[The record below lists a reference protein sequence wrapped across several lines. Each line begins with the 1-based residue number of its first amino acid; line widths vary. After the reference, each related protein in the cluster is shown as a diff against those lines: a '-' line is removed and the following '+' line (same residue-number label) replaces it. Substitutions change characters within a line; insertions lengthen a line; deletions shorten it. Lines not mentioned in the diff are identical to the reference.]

1 MNRRS
6 PLDDFLRRKLYHLE
20 TGSPMHV
27 WDRINQLRNDRIPV
41 RSPHYVLMAA
51 TILAL
56 FIIESKP
63 EIFFPPSPPTP
74 PTKVHVHL
82 QNQEPMAL
90 TVKQKHT
97 LGLTDLPLTTTPSFN
112 FQLSSPN
119 TVIQQYTPTQLS
131 PIPSIA
137 LASNPDRPV
146 VDISRCA
153 SFKNLGFK
161 FSYAITSGPELAMRS
176 LYSKSSEPDAIA
188 YAQKRANSEQQQIGL
203 AVSALFTAHTGKG
216 ISLSTGFHFA
226 EIREKLPIRSV
237 LEERFTVINIF
248 GPSGEITGVDTLY
261 ETIENEELIIN
272 KYQTLSVPLIAGIE
286 FPLKRWTITPQ
297 AGILFN
303 VHFRQQGSIYAAHNS
318 QELLNF
324 NTAEA
329 EQIPLFNKN
338 LGIGYYSGININFK
352 ITPQLSLQAEPYLR
366 AFPSPMSSP
375 EYPIRQ
381 QYTQAGFALG
391 LRYHL

>member
-27 WDRINQLRNDRIPV
+27 WDRINQLRNERTPL
-41 RSPHYVLMAA
+41 RFPHYVLMAA

-63 EIFFPPSPPTP
+63 QIFFPPTPPSPPI
-74 PTKVHVHL
+74 KVRV
-82 QNQEPMAL
+82 QRPNQEPMAL
-90 TVKQKHT
+90 HAEPVSIAGSK
-97 LGLTDLPLTTTPSFN
+97 DLPVTTPPLEMQF
-112 FQLSSPN
+112 SSPN
-119 TVIQQYTPTQLS
+119 TVIQKFTPTQLS
-131 PIPSIA
+131 PLPSIA
-137 LASNPDRPV
+137 LLANPDRPV

-153 SFKNLGFK
+153 SFKKLGLK

-176 LYSKSSEPDAIA
+176 LYSNSSDPDAIA
-188 YAQKRANSEQQQIGL
+188 YAQKRADSEQQQIGY

-226 EIREKLPIRSV
+226 EIREKLPITSV

-248 GPSGEITGVDTLY
+248 GPGGEITGVDTLY
-261 ETIENEELIIN
+261 ETIENEELIVN

-303 VHFRQQGSIYAAHNS
+303 IHSRQQGSIYAAHDS
-318 QELLNF
+318 QDLLNF

-329 EQIPLFNKN
+329 EQIPLFKKN
-338 LGIGYYSGININFK
+338 LGIGYYSGININYK
-352 ITPQLSLQAEPYLR
+352 ITHQLSLQAEPYLR
-366 AFPSPMSSP
+366 AFPSPLSSP
-375 EYPIRQ
+375 DSPIRQ
-381 QYTQAGFALG
+381 QYTQAGFSLG
-391 LRYHL
+391 LRYHI

>member
-27 WDRINQLRNDRIPV
+27 WDRINQLRNERIPV

-56 FIIESKP
+56 FIIESKT
-63 EIFFPPSPPTP
+63 EIFFPPSPPAP
-74 PTKVHVHL
+74 PNKLHVQL
-82 QNQEPMAL
+82 QKQEPMAF
-90 TVKQKHT
+90 TAKQKPT
-97 LGLTDLPLTTTPSFN
+97 TGLNAPSITTPPAN
-112 FQLSSPN
+112 IQLSSPN
-119 TVIQQYTPTQLS
+119 SVIQKHTPTQLN

-176 LYSKSSEPDAIA
+176 LYSKSSDPNAIA
-188 YAQKRANSEQQQIGL
+188 YAQKRADSEQQQIGY

-261 ETIENEELIIN
+261 ETIENEELIVN

-286 FPLKRWTITPQ
+286 FPLRRWTITPQ
-297 AGILFN
+297 AGILLN
-303 VHFRQQGSIYAAHNS
+303 LHFRQLGSIYAAHDS

-324 NTAEA
+324 NTAAA
-329 EQIPLFNKN
+329 EQIPLFKKN
-338 LGIGYYSGININFK
+338 LGIGYYSGININYK
-352 ITPQLSLQAEPYLR
+352 ITQQLSLQAEPYLR
-366 AFPSPMSSP
+366 AFPSPMSSQ

-381 QYTQAGFALG
+381 QYTQAGFSLG
-391 LRYHL
+391 LRYHI